1 MRYDDV
7 CQKDHVRRTFCTLL
21 YLNLN
26 KAGVCVCDGIT
37 HIFTKITNVVN
48 SNSHKMKTQFHNNT
62 QLPPRHTKQD

>member
-1 MRYDDV
+1 M
-7 CQKDHVRRTFCTLL
+7 LL

-26 KAGVCVCDGIT
+26 KAGVCVYDGIT

-62 QLPPRHTKQD
+62 QLPPCHTKQD